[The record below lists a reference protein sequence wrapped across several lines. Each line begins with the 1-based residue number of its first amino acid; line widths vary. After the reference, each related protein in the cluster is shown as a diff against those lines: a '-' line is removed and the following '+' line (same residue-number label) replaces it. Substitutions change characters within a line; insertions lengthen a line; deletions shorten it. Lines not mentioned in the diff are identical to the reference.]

1 MAMAEEILE
10 LIGAATTSAKV
21 TALIASDCLTESTD
35 PDYEEGEAR
44 RTYLTCREK
53 GYSFIVLDGRIVTA
67 HVYAKPS
74 EGFDQFPS
82 PLPGALPSTA
92 TREEVIA
99 RFGPPERSGAPMTI
113 SGLRRKG
120 PWDRFHLG
128 PIYIHF
134 QYSESGG
141 SIEMVTLMHE
151 SFVP

>member
-1 MAMAEEILE
+1 
-10 LIGAATTSAKV
+10 
-21 TALIASDCLTESTD
+21 
-35 PDYEEGEAR
+35 
-44 RTYLTCREK
+44 
-53 GYSFIVLDGRIVTA
+53 
-67 HVYAKPS
+67 
-74 EGFDQFPS
+74 
-82 PLPGALPSTA
+82 
-92 TREEVIA
+92 
-99 RFGPPERSGAPMTI
+99 MTI